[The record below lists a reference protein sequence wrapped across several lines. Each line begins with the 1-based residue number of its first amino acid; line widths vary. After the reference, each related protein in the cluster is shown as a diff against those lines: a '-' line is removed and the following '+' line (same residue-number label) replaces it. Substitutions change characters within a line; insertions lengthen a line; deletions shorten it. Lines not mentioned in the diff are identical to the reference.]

1 MNLMKNILTENAVI
15 LDHARPLLDQ
25 HPIEIQPYGMIAKL
39 PLLWPEYSHAM
50 PNGFCLGGHSGRP
63 ERWRH
68 DGSRW
73 VAAEPSRY
81 GFCVWGYDNDTPEV
95 VRLGVNLSGREVER
109 LADLF
114 LAVEE
119 VALEAEGAAPKTVS
133 VSSRLEEEWSIAT
146 SCRLLEG
153 KTTT

>member
-1 MNLMKNILTENAVI
+1 
-15 LDHARPLLDQ
+15 
-25 HPIEIQPYGMIAKL
+25 MIRWQEWTRRQAA
-39 PLLWPEYSHAM
+39 PEYSHAM
-50 PNGFCLGGHSGRP
+50 PNGFWLGGHSGRP
-63 ERWRH
+63 ERWSH

-95 VRLGVNLSGREVER
+95 VRLGENLSGLEVER

-119 VALEAEGAAPKTVS
+119 VALVAERAKERLRRLFQSTPELKKNDHLPPLAVIRKERQRRRRSYDQGRSLYAKAPATAAS
-133 VSSRLEEEWSIAT
+133 ESAW
-146 SCRLLEG
+146 
-153 KTTT
+153 

>member
-1 MNLMKNILTENAVI
+1 MTAIDEKELPWQECAQRHAAPENSDT
-15 LDHARPLLDQ
+15 L
-25 HPIEIQPYGMIAKL
+25 
-39 PLLWPEYSHAM
+39 
-50 PNGFCLGGHSGRP
+50 PNGFCLGAHSGGP
-63 ERWRH
+63 ERCSH

-114 LAVEE
+114 LALEE
-119 VALEAEGAAPKTVS
+119 VALEAEGAAPKTVRS
-133 VSSRLEEEWSIAT
+133 PAI
-146 SCRLLEG
+146 C
-153 KTTT
+153 

>member
-1 MNLMKNILTENAVI
+1 M
-15 LDHARPLLDQ
+15 DQ
-25 HPIEIQPYGMIAKL
+25 HSIEIQPYGMIAKL

-114 LAVEE
+114 LA
-119 VALEAEGAAPKTVS
+119 LEGAASEAGGAAPKTAS
-133 VSSRLEEEWSIAT
+133 INSRREEEWSIAT
-146 SCRLLEG
+146 SCGLPEG